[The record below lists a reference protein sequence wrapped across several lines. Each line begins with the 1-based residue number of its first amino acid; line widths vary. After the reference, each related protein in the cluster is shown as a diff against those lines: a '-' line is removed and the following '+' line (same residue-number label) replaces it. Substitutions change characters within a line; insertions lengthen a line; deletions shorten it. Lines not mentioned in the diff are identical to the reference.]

1 MVQQLT
7 FELAPPEAPGFD
19 NFLPGRN
26 AEAVDA
32 LQRIARGAL
41 PEASVVL
48 WGEAGGGKS
57 HLLEA
62 SVATAG
68 AASRFA
74 RYYATAER
82 APAEPPELGA
92 LLAVDGVDQASAEAQ
107 ANLFRL
113 YNALAGTGGQLVV
126 ASHAAPAHWRV
137 RADLRTRLAQGLV
150 YEVKPL
156 ADDAK
161 AAALAQFAA
170 ARGFALPG
178 DVIAWLLAGCARDMG
193 SLMRAVVALDR
204 HSLASRRAITVALAR
219 ECLERDGATR
229 S

>member
-1 MVQQLT
+1 L
-7 FELAPPEAPGFD
+7 
-19 NFLPGRN
+19 
-26 AEAVDA
+26 
-32 LQRIARGAL
+32 ARGEL
-41 PEASVVL
+41 GEASVVL
-48 WGEAGGGKS
+48 WGEPGGGKS
-57 HLLEA
+57 HLLQA
-62 SVATAG
+62 VVAAAG
-68 AASRFA
+68 VVSRHA
-74 RYYATAER
+74 RYYVRPER
-82 APAEPPELGA
+82 APGEPPELGA
-92 LLAVDGVDQASAEAQ
+92 LLAVDELDEADDAAQ

-178 DVIAWLLAGCARDMG
+178 DVIAWLLARCARDMG